1 LLLAAGGCATTGTFV
16 AGPWYL
22 TETLEL
28 RDDGSFRYELW
39 SDDGGTVCVSE
50 GTWRRVPDEG
60 GRKAVVTTV
69 AFEAARCEGLPEVE
83 R

>member
-1 LLLAAGGCATTGTFV
+1 M